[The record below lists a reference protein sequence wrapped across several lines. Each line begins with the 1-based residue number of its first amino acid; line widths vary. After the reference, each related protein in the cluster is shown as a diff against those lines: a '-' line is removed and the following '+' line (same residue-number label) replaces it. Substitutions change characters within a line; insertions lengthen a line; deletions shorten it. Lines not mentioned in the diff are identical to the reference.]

1 MVFIISS
8 KNEIADL
15 CSILYRQKSYHFFIF
30 S

>member
-15 CSILYRQKSYHFFIF
+15 YFIPYRQKSYHFFIF